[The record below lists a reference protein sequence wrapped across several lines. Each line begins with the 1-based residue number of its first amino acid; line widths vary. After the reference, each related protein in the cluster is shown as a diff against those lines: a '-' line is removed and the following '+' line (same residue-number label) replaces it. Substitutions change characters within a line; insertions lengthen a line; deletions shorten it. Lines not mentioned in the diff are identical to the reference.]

1 MGVCVC
7 ECVRV
12 HGHAYTQYHNVCVCV
27 HGCVSVPVILLTG
40 GHFSPFFLSGM
51 SSVYLRED
59 RIFKWKLYIS
69 QMHTCT
75 YHTHIMQE
83 HAWNREVICLPIYSL
98 HSNAHICEQM
108 LFGSQ

>member
-51 SSVYLRED
+51 SSDISERRQNIQMEIVH
-59 RIFKWKLYIS
+59 FTNAHLYIPYTYYAR
-69 QMHTCT
+69 TC
-75 YHTHIMQE
+75 ME
-83 HAWNREVICLPIYSL
+83 SG
-98 HSNAHICEQM
+98 SNLLAN
-108 LFGSQ
+108 LFTPFQRSHM